1 MTNVPSCAFVSVLVS
16 RQNKTVNIISVTRSQ
31 REGKYWLLNRQL
43 LNKIKINQKKPK
55 EYILKSKKQ
64 AKKEII
70 LKNSKT

>member
-1 MTNVPSCAFVSVLVS
+1 MTNVPSYAFVSVLVS